1 MLSGGE
7 LKSLYSKDFVLV
19 ETEPVR
25 RNRDEYLKKLPAA
38 RWTPN
43 FIFLDASGA
52 VVLETRGFNNP
63 REAKAIHEFV
73 SKQIYKS
80 TSFQQFLASYPFD

>member
-7 LKSLYSKDFVLV
+7 LKELYSKAFVIF

-43 FIFLDASGA
+43 FVFLDSDGE
-52 VVLETRGFNNP
+52 VVLEIRGFNNQH
-63 REAKAIHEFV
+63 EAKAIHEFV
-73 SKQIYKS
+73 TKRLYK
-80 TSFQQFLASYPFD
+80 TTDFKQFLASYPH

>member
-7 LKSLYSKDFVLV
+7 LKTLYSRDFILV

-25 RNRDEYLKKLPAA
+25 RNRDEALKKLPAA

-43 FIFLDASGA
+43 FVFLDSSGA
-52 VVLETRGFNNP
+52 VVLETRGFSTL

-73 SKQIYKS
+73 TKRLYKTTDFKQ
-80 TSFQQFLASYPFD
+80 FVASYPE

>member
-7 LKSLYSKDFVLV
+7 LKELYSKAFVV
-19 ETEPVR
+19 FETDPVR
-25 RNRDEYLKKLPAA
+25 RNGDEYLKKLPAA

-43 FIFLDASGA
+43 FVFLDSEGG
-52 VVLETRGFNNP
+52 VVLETRGFNTP

-73 SKQIYKS
+73 TRRLYK
-80 TSFQQFLASYPFD
+80 TSDFKQFLASYPY